1 MSEEEKVLEEEQ
13 ISTTGTIR
21 DKLPELEV
29 QDTVL
34 VIPIGGE
41 ADDFE

>member
-1 MSEEEKVLEEEQ
+1 MNEEEKILEEERF
-13 ISTTGTIR
+13 STTGTIR
-21 DKLPELEV
+21 DKLPELEG